1 MTMAAKVLT
10 SRKPHLGRFYLVTSG
25 ILLLGFIIY
34 AVHTWLEV
42 TRQTEKELNYV
53 DGLFR
58 NAIESTFQ
66 HHESV
71 LKILGQRLL
80 EVDVRNH
87 PERGLS
93 LVDEL
98 MEVNP
103 AMAGFGLAEPNGQLL
118 LVSGIEPGKPLP
130 NLLSQSESTATF
142 LQVFDTD
149 ELVVGWTYYMPLLKK
164 WLIPIRIAVQN
175 DQGFVKL
182 VSTAGLDIDS
192 DQAMWNAIDLPDD
205 VQVTLLRSDGF
216 VLLSLPT
223 PVAERQSRYYDPAP
237 DEYFTNDYQPLELD
251 PFFPEGAAVSSYLMD
266 KTMRAFV
273 SYPKSC
279 LWKEFSSRL
288 IMPVLLFA
296 AAFLLTWVLYR
307 SVLRNQRAY
316 ESQLLHQAHHDTL
329 TKLPNRLLIMDRLSN
344 DLARAR
350 RLERLVAV
358 FYIDLDQFKRIND
371 TYGHKMGDILLNAC
385 AGRLKDILRE
395 GDTVGRLGGDEF
407 LLILPDLQS
416 VNEVEVLASRV
427 LRSFVSPFM
436 LEGREIFSTASIG
449 ISLSPQDGDDTDT
462 LMQNADTALYK
473 AKDEGR
479 NSYYF
484 YQQELNEEVARRIEV
499 ERELRKAIER
509 NEFRVFYQ
517 PQASMDS
524 LRWRSAEALI
534 RWNNPTL
541 GPVSPVEFIP
551 IAEEIGL
558 IAEIGEMVMRTALQ
572 DLKSV
577 HQLEPGFSMAVNV
590 SIRQFRSDKF
600 LQETLML
607 LKEAGLPPEILE
619 LEVTESVLADGAER
633 FNGLREAGIRLA
645 VDDFGTGFSS
655 LSYLKKIPITT
666 LKIDREFIKDLDTDI
681 SDATLTTAIIA
692 LAKELGLETIAEGVE
707 TQSQLAFLT
716 YQGCNLA
723 QGYLLAK
730 PMPIEALISELQIRN
745 REPVDQGIMENIPRA
760 EGLN

>member
-1 MTMAAKVLT
+1 M
-10 SRKPHLGRFYLVTSG
+10 TSG

-273 SYPKSC
+273 SYPKSR
-279 LWKEFSSRL
+279 LWDEFSSRL

-517 PQASMDS
+517 PQASLDS

-760 EGLN
+760 EGSN

>member
-1 MTMAAKVLT
+1 M
-10 SRKPHLGRFYLVTSG
+10 TSG

-251 PFFPEGAAVSSYLMD
+251 PFFPESAAVSSYLMD

-273 SYPKSC
+273 SYPKSR
-279 LWKEFSSRL
+279 LWDEFSSRL

-462 LMQNADTALYK
+462 LMQNADTALYR

-730 PMPIEALISELQIRN
+730 PMPIEALISELQIRS

-760 EGLN
+760 EGSN

>member
-1 MTMAAKVLT
+1 MKAF
-10 SRKPHLGRFYLVTSG
+10 H
-25 ILLLGFIIY
+25 
-34 AVHTWLEV
+34 
-42 TRQTEKELNYV
+42 
-53 DGLFR
+53 GLF
-58 NAIESTFQ
+58 
-66 HHESV
+66 
-71 LKILGQRLL
+71 
-80 EVDVRNH
+80 
-87 PERGLS
+87 
-93 LVDEL
+93 
-98 MEVNP
+98 
-103 AMAGFGLAEPNGQLL
+103 
-118 LVSGIEPGKPLP
+118 
-130 NLLSQSESTATF
+130 
-142 LQVFDTD
+142 
-149 ELVVGWTYYMPLLKK
+149 
-164 WLIPIRIAVQN
+164 
-175 DQGFVKL
+175 
-182 VSTAGLDIDS
+182 
-192 DQAMWNAIDLPDD
+192 
-205 VQVTLLRSDGF
+205 
-216 VLLSLPT
+216 
-223 PVAERQSRYYDPAP
+223 
-237 DEYFTNDYQPLELD
+237 LD

-273 SYPKSC
+273 SYPKSR
-279 LWKEFSSRL
+279 LWDEFSSRL

-723 QGYLLAK
+723 QGYLLAR

-745 REPVDQGIMENIPRA
+745 REQVDQDIIETIPRA

>member
-1 MTMAAKVLT
+1 MATRVLP
-10 SRKPHLGRFYLVTSG
+10 SKKPHLGRFYLVTSG
-25 ILLLGFIIY
+25 ILLVGFIIY

-80 EVDVRNH
+80 EVDTRKD
-87 PERGLS
+87 PQRGLA

-192 DQAMWNAIDLPDD
+192 DKAMWNAIDLPDD

-237 DEYFTNDYQPLELD
+237 DEYFTDDYQPLEQD
-251 PFFPEGAAVSSYLMD
+251 PFFPESAAVSSYLMG
-266 KTMRAFV
+266 KTMKAFV
-273 SYPKSC
+273 SYPKSR
-279 LWKEFSSRL
+279 LWNEFGSRL

-316 ESQLLHQAHHDTL
+316 ETQLLHQAHHDTL
-329 TKLPNRLLIMDRLSN
+329 TKLPNRLLITDRLGN

-371 TYGHKMGDILLNAC
+371 TYGHKMGDLLLNAC

-499 ERELRKAIER
+499 ERELRRAIER

-517 PQASMDS
+517 PQASLDS
-524 LRWRSAEALI
+524 LRWKSAEALI
-534 RWNNPTL
+534 RWNSPTL

-572 DLKSV
+572 DLRSV
-577 HQLEPGFSMAVNV
+577 HQLEPGFSMSVNV
-590 SIRQFRSDKF
+590 SIRQFRSDTF
-600 LQETLML
+600 LQETLRL

-633 FNGLREAGIRLA
+633 FSGLREAGIRLA

-666 LKIDREFIKDLDTDI
+666 LKIDREFIKDLDTGF
-681 SDATLTTAIIA
+681 SDATLTKAIIA
-692 LAKELGLETIAEGVE
+692 LAMELGLETIAEGVE
-707 TQSQLAFLT
+707 TRSQLAFLK
-716 YQGCNLA
+716 YQGCKVA
-723 QGYLLAK
+723 QGYLLAR
-730 PMPIEALISELQIRN
+730 PMPIEALLSELHSRKLKQADQDII
-745 REPVDQGIMENIPRA
+745 EPVSRA
-760 EGLN
+760 EGSS